1 MMLDGGKELELI
13 LKGQQ
18 SRLMCTGKTWL
29 SNKKSVLEEA

>member
-1 MMLDGGKELELI
+1 MILDGGNDEELI
-13 LKGQQ
+13 LKEQQ